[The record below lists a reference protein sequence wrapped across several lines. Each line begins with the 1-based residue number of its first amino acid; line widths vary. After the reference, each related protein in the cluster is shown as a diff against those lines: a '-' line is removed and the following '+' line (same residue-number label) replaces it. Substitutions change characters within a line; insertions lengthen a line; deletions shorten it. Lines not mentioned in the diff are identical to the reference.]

1 MEKTK
6 MHKLTEFQFFG
17 ITFYEHPLLGDEVGY
32 LVKKNGRY
40 AQSDLFDKP
49 ASREEAQDAFDTATE
64 WPA

>member
-32 LVKKNGRY
+32 LVKK
-40 AQSDLFDKP
+40 
-49 ASREEAQDAFDTATE
+49 
-64 WPA
+64 

>member
-40 AQSDLFDKP
+40 AQSDLSYKP